1 MNDHSRAST
10 FKHFVNSMTDG
21 SRISSCLARHARD
34 DIPAFQKKKKK
45 IIIKICDSGRGESAP
60 PWAERAKAKKKKS
73 RGRRALSDNG

>member
-34 DIPAFQKKKKK
+34 DIPAFQKKK

-60 PWAERAKAKKKKS
+60 PWAERAKAKKKKKS
-73 RGRRALSDNG
+73 GEEGTF